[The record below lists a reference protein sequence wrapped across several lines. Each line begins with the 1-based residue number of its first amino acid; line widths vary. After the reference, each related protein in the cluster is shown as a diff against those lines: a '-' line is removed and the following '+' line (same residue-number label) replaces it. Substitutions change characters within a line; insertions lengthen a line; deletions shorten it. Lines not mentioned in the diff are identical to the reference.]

1 MVLLQCLTS
10 LALYYLRWNTVTLWD
25 QGIKLPFLFWAGPP
39 MEAQLATYTMLP
51 SPFFECGFRHGP
63 DISDQY
69 GFNEEDLDDS
79 DCD

>member
-1 MVLLQCLTS
+1 MSYVTGSLL
-10 LALYYLRWNTVTLWD
+10 LAMEYCHALGSRYQVAVS
-25 QGIKLPFLFWAGPP
+25 FLGWATD
-39 MEAQLATYTMLP
+39 EAQLATYTMLP

>member
-1 MVLLQCLTS
+1 
-10 LALYYLRWNTVTLWD
+10 
-25 QGIKLPFLFWAGPP
+25 